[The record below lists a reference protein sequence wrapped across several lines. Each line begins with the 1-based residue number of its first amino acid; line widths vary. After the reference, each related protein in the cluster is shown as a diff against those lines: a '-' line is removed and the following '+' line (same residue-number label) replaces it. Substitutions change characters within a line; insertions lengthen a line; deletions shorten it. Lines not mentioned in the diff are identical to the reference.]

1 MKLVFDTDVIIAAL
15 RSPTGASAE
24 LLRMARRKVFR
35 PVISVP
41 LMLEY
46 EAVASRPD
54 HLRASGLTRDEVGSV
69 LDVLVD
75 VSEWNRIH
83 YAYRPLLRDPADEM
97 VLETALN
104 SGVQAIVT
112 FNRGDFGE
120 TPTLFNFKC
129 WLPKEA
135 LEALR

>member
-1 MKLVFDTDVIIAAL
+1 MKIVLDTDVIIAAL

-41 LMLEY
+41 LILEY
-46 EAVASRPD
+46 EAVAMRPE
-54 HLRASGLTRDEVGSV
+54 HLRASGLTRKEVGAV

-75 VSEWNRIH
+75 LSEWNRIH
-83 YAYRPLLRDPADEM
+83 YAYRPILRDPGDEM

-104 SGVQAIVT
+104 SSAKAIVT
-112 FNRGDFGE
+112 FNRNDFGE
-120 TPTLFNFKC
+120 APTLFNFAC
-129 WLPKEA
+129 WLPREA
-135 LEALR
+135 LEKLR